1 MHACAVSAAPSVL
14 HVATASRAMAV
25 SAWLA
30 HQPQW
35 IVCAFALLPAFSTYM
50 CMYGYRKAYT
60 ALTYEGMAPVASID
74 FKTLAVVLQLLGYA
88 TSKVLATKF
97 SSEASYRERVRN
109 VLLLVGLSEG
119 SLLCF
124 AIMPA
129 PFNLPFL
136 FLNGLPLG
144 MVWSMLFGLLEGRR
158 ITEFLALSMASSQ
171 IFASGWAKAVG
182 LWLLNV
188 SGCQP
193 FWMPALSGL
202 VFAPLLLGSLWL
214 LGQLPPPS
222 AADEA
227 ARTPRK
233 PMSGT
238 ERVAFLKLHF
248 WGVLPLCTVEL
259 CLVVYRDLRDS
270 FMPDIL
276 RELDPH
282 AHEATD
288 PATFASV
295 DVAGGCISIV
305 LLSLLSAVRDTR
317 LAVRLQCAVVT
328 LGGLLCGAGA

>member
-1 MHACAVSAAPSVL
+1 
-14 HVATASRAMAV
+14 MAV

-30 HQPQW
+30 RQPQW

-50 CMYGYRKAYT
+50 HVRVQKALYRAHIRRHG
-60 ALTYEGMAPVASID
+60 ARRSID
-74 FKTLAVVLQLLGYA
+74 FKALAVVLQLLGYA

-182 LWLLNV
+182 LWLLSV

-214 LGQLPPPS
+214 LGATAAICSGRSS
-222 AADEA
+222 A
-227 ARTPRK
+227 PR
-233 PMSGT
+233 
-238 ERVAFLKLHF
+238 RAN
-248 WGVLPLCTVEL
+248 
-259 CLVVYRDLRDS
+259 R
-270 FMPDIL
+270 
-276 RELDPH
+276 
-282 AHEATD
+282 
-288 PATFASV
+288 
-295 DVAGGCISIV
+295 
-305 LLSLLSAVRDTR
+305 
-317 LAVRLQCAVVT
+317 
-328 LGGLLCGAGA
+328 